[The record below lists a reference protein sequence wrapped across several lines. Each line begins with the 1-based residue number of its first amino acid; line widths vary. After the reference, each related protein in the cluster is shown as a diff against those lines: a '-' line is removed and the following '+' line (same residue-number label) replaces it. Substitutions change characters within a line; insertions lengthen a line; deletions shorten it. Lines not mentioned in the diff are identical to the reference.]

1 MKAIEELRKI
11 LAEAHNSPIEA
22 NQLITPTILENTNTT
37 PAAYKQQEIKEES
50 IAELTAKY
58 LSQPSIPD
66 PSEIES
72 QRWNDPLRREQ
83 DQKFVTAKEMNDH
96 YGLFLQRIQQ
106 QMASIGGGGEV
117 KFARLDDIN
126 SATVGIN
133 KYLTYD
139 QATKKF
145 VFDTISSGDGLY
157 LNANNEV
164 TLSIA
169 SPTVLGGI
177 KIGPGFAA
185 SANGEI
191 SLKAGPMFE
200 MDGSDVFQLK
210 VATETQFGGVKLG
223 PGVITNGNGQ
233 IIIDSSG
240 LDFSFGDFGASVG
253 QYSSNTDYAI
263 LQAINDDEDV
273 VIASNGTGGVN
284 IVGQFHVH
292 PTNGSLTALLESEPV
307 FGIKADGQ
315 VKILVPVIDS
325 AEGAVSIIGSS
336 TGQFISPVNTG
347 VMLHVTG
354 QYASPGIP
362 SRIYNDAQNA
372 FAAFV
377 ARRFNGTVASPT
389 AVLADEEIMRISG
402 TAHNGTTIPGTGNQR
417 IVYKASGNQTLTNQ
431 GGSIELW
438 ATPLNTTTIA
448 KIATI
453 DSTGIIL
460 ESGKVLTGNV
470 TGNATTVTNGVY
482 TTDTST
488 VTNTMLAGSIT
499 NAKLANSTISG
510 IALGS
515 NLAALT
521 IDGYLLGTSYNG
533 STGVTIS
540 VDATTAATASK
551 VVARDANAIVAGSN
565 FQGTVRNA
573 GAVQGTTVTLDFNSD
588 HMVHCTFTGDFTVAF
603 SNYTAGRT
611 ITLIATNTSAGD
623 SDVVTAGI
631 SSVRMQGDSTLT
643 VTQQTTAIVTYYC
656 VGTTVNDVYASAV
669 YA

>member
-1 MKAIEELRKI
+1 MNENLKKFLLMVSEEQKKQSQTKSLTTEPVSISRI
-11 LAEAHNSPIEA
+11 DETVQLAASQKPALTGPELLAARLSKKV
-22 NQLITPTILENTNTT
+22 TINE
-37 PAAYKQQEIKEES
+37 QQS
-50 IAELTAKY
+50 
-58 LSQPSIPD
+58 
-66 PSEIES
+66 
-72 QRWNDPLRREQ
+72 DPLVPL
-83 DQKFVTAKEMNDH
+83 DQKFVTLKEMNDH

-106 QMASIGGGGEV
+106 QLSSLGGGGEV
-117 KFARLDDIN
+117 KMRRLDDVDFP
-126 SATVGIN
+126 SVGLN

-139 QATKKF
+139 PTVKKF
-145 VFDTISSGDGLY
+145 VFDTISTGDGLY
-157 LNANNEV
+157 LNGNSEV
-164 TLSIA
+164 TLSVA
-169 SPTVLGGI
+169 SPTILGGI
-177 KIGPGFAA
+177 KIGSAFTIDGSNRLQLKAA
-185 SANGEI
+185 SNTEI
-191 SLKAGPMFE
+191 
-200 MDGSDVFQLK
+200 
-210 VATETQFGGVKLG
+210 GGVKLG
-223 PGVITNGNGQ
+223 PGVTVNDQDQ
-233 IIIDSSG
+233 IIIDSTG
-240 LDFSFGDFGASVG
+240 LDFSFGDFAATIG

-263 LQAINDDEDV
+263 LSAINNNEDV

-292 PTNGSLTALLESEPV
+292 PTNGSLTTLLESEPV

-460 ESGKVLTGNV
+460 ESGKVLTGNL

-588 HMVHCTFTGDFTVAF
+588 HMVHCTFTDAFTVAF

-611 ITLIATNTSAGD
+611 ITLIATNTSAAD
-623 SDVVTAGI
+623 TDIITAGI

>member
-22 NQLITPTILENTNTT
+22 NQLITPTILEKTNTT

-58 LSQPSIPD
+58 LSQTSIPD

-139 QATKKF
+139 QTTKKF

-191 SLKAGPMFE
+191 SLMAGPMFE

-223 PGVITNGNGQ
+223 PGVTTNGNGQ
-233 IIIDSSG
+233 IIIDSTG

-263 LQAINDDEDV
+263 LSAINDNEDV

-307 FGIKADGQ
+307 FGVKADGQ

-354 QYASPGIP
+354 NLASPGIP

-417 IVYKASGNQTLTNQ
+417 IVYKASGNQTLSNQ
-431 GGSIELW
+431 GGNMEFW
-438 ATPLNTTTIA
+438 VTPLNSTTIA

-460 ESGKVLTGNV
+460 ESGKILTGNV
-470 TGNATTVTNGVY
+470 SGTAGSVAAANITGTTLASNVVTSSLTTVGTLTNL
-482 TTDTST
+482 T
-488 VTNTMLAGSIT
+488 VTNTISGSINGNANTATTSTNLAAATSILAGSV
-499 NAKLANSTISG
+499 S
-510 IALGS
+510 
-515 NLAALT
+515 
-521 IDGYLLGTSYNG
+521 IDPPSINKTS
-533 STGVTIS
+533 
-540 VDATTAATASK
+540 ATTLTFTVSGLTTDHKIVITPGTALPYGLM
-551 VVARDANAIVAGSN
+551 I
-565 FQGTVRNA
+565 A
-573 GAVQGTTVTLDFNSD
+573 GAWVSALNTLSIVFHNYGGNIDQGATTIRYFAWV
-588 HMVHCTFTGDFTVAF
+588 
-603 SNYTAGRT
+603 
-611 ITLIATNTSAGD
+611 
-623 SDVVTAGI
+623 
-631 SSVRMQGDSTLT
+631 
-643 VTQQTTAIVTYYC
+643 
-656 VGTTVNDVYASAV
+656 
-669 YA
+669 

>member
-11 LAEAHNSPIEA
+11 LSEAQKSKDGSSEQRLNEEISIPEKIYHQPQSLRGTAKEQKP
-22 NQLITPTILENTNTT
+22 LI
-37 PAAYKQQEIKEES
+37 EES

-139 QATKKF
+139 QTTKKF

-223 PGVITNGNGQ
+223 PGVTTNGNGQ

-263 LQAINDDEDV
+263 LSAINDNEDV

-354 QYASPGIP
+354 NFASPGIP

-417 IVYKASGNQTLTNQ
+417 IVYKAVGNQTLTNQ

-460 ESGKVLTGNV
+460 ESGKILTGNV
-470 TGNATTVTNGVY
+470 SGTAGSVAAANITGTTLASNVVTSSLTTVGTLTNL
-482 TTDTST
+482 T
-488 VTNTMLAGSIT
+488 VTNTISGSINGNANTATTSTNLAAATSILAGSVSINPLSVTKNSASTQTFTLSGLTTNHKIT
-499 NAKLANSTISG
+499 ITPG
-510 IALGS
+510 TALPFG
-515 NLAALT
+515 L
-521 IDGYLLGTSYNG
+521 
-533 STGVTIS
+533 
-540 VDATTAATASK
+540 
-551 VVARDANAIVAGSN
+551 IVAS
-565 FQGTVRNA
+565 A
-573 GAVQGTTVTLDFNSD
+573 WAS
-588 HMVHCTFTGDFTVAF
+588 
-603 SNYTAGRT
+603 
-611 ITLIATNTSAGD
+611 ATNTLSITFHNYNTA
-623 SDVVTAGI
+623 DVD
-631 SSVRMQGDSTLT
+631 QGATNIQYFAW
-643 VTQQTTAIVTYYC
+643 V
-656 VGTTVNDVYASAV
+656 
-669 YA
+669 

>member
-1 MKAIEELRKI
+1 MNNNLKQFAQMLSEELKNKKP
-11 LAEAHNSPIEA
+11 E
-22 NQLITPTILENTNTT
+22 
-37 PAAYKQQEIKEES
+37 EIIS
-50 IAELTAKY
+50 AV
-58 LSQPSIPD
+58 PSIPSV
-66 PSEIES
+66 PEINNVKIEES
-72 QRWNDPLRREQ
+72 RIDAVANYITKKKELKEQDNIEQNRWNDPLKQEP
-83 DQKFVTAKEMNDH
+83 KFVTFKDMNDH

-106 QMASIGGGGEV
+106 QMSSMGGGGEV

-126 SATVGIN
+126 SATVGTN

-139 QATKKF
+139 QNTRKF
-145 VFDTISSGDGLY
+145 YFDTIDTGEGIY
-157 LNANNEV
+157 LDIDNAV
-164 TLSIA
+164 ALSVA
-169 SPTVLGGI
+169 STTELGGI
-177 KIGPGFAA
+177 KIGDAF
-185 SANGEI
+185 EI
-191 SLKAGPMFE
+191 
-200 MDGSDVFQLK
+200 DGSDVLQLK
-210 VATETQFGGVKLG
+210 VATNTELGGVKLG
-223 PGVITNGNGQ
+223 PGVTVNDQDQ
-233 IIIDSSG
+233 IIIDSTG
-240 LDFSFGDFGASVG
+240 LDFSFGDFAATIGT
-253 QYSSNTDYAI
+253 YTSNTEYAI
-263 LQAINDDEDV
+263 LSAINDNEDV
-273 VIASNGTGGVN
+273 VIASNGTGGIN

-292 PTNGSLTALLESEPV
+292 PTNGNLTELLEEEPV
-307 FGIKADGQ
+307 FAVKADGQ
-315 VKILVPVIDS
+315 VKILVPTVDS
-325 AEGAVSIIGSS
+325 TSGAVSIVGSS
-336 TGQFISPVNTG
+336 LGQFISPVNTG

-354 QYASPGIP
+354 NLASPGIP

-377 ARRFNGTVASPT
+377 ARRYNGTVASPT
-389 AVLADEEIMRISG
+389 AVLANEEIMRISG
-402 TAHNGTTIPGTGNQR
+402 TAHNGTNIPGTGNQR
-417 IVYKASGNQTLTNQ
+417 IVYKALGNQTPSNQ
-431 GGSIELW
+431 GGDMEFW
-438 ATPLNTTTIA
+438 ATPLNSTTIG
-448 KIATI
+448 KVATVG
-453 DSTGIIL
+453 STGITL
-460 ESGKVLTGNV
+460 ETGKVLTGDV

-573 GAVQGTTVTLDFNSD
+573 GVVTGTTVTLNFNSD
-588 HMVHCTFTGDFTVAF
+588 HMVHCTFIDAFTVAF

-611 ITLIATNTSAGD
+611 ITLIATNTSAAD
-623 SDVVTAGI
+623 TDIITAGI

-643 VTQQTTAIVTYYC
+643 VTEQTTAIVTYYC